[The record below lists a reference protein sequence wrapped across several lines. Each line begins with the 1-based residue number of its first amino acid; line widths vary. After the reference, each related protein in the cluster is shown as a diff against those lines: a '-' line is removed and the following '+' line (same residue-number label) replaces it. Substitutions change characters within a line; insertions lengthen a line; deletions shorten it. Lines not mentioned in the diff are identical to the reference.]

1 LRDAVGSSLRE
12 EAVVIRSGSISLEA
26 LYAPNDGAAA
36 VLCAHPHPLMGGS
49 MRDVVTEAVVAAFFR
64 AGYSTLRFN
73 FRGVGGSEGTYDD
86 GVGEQNDILAAA
98 DLLCRKGKSDVALAG
113 YSFGAW
119 VCANVLEK
127 ETFFSKV
134 VFVSPP
140 LDFMAFPS
148 SSPRVHLMTYGGED
162 PFCSAGSIRCYA
174 KKCRSVLECIT
185 GADHFYTGK
194 IVQLMD
200 NLEEYL
206 TLK

>member
-1 LRDAVGSSLRE
+1 LKE
-12 EAVVIRSGSISLEA
+12 EPVTIRSGSISLEG

-36 VLCAHPHPLMGGS
+36 MLCAHPHPLMGGS
-49 MRDVVTEAVVAAFFR
+49 MRDVVTEAVIAAFFR

-73 FRGVGGSEGTYDD
+73 FRGVGGSEGAYDD

-98 DLLCRKGKSDVALAG
+98 DFLCRRGKSDVALAG

-148 SSPRVHLMTYGGED
+148 SSPRVHWMTYGSED
-162 PFCSAGSIRCYA
+162 PFCSAGAIRRYA
-174 KKCRSVLECIT
+174 TRCRSLLECIA
-185 GADHFYTGK
+185 GADHFYSGK
-194 IVQLMD
+194 IVQLID
-200 NLEEYL
+200 IIEECV

>member
-1 LRDAVGSSLRE
+1 LKE
-12 EAVVIRSGSISLEA
+12 EPVSIRSGSISLEG
-26 LYAPNDGAAA
+26 LYAPNDGATAM
-36 VLCAHPHPLMGGS
+36 LCAHPHPLMGGS
-49 MRDVVTEAVVAAFFR
+49 MRDVVTEAVLAAFVR

-98 DLLCRKGKSDVALAG
+98 DFLRREGKTDVALAG

-148 SSPRVHLMTYGGED
+148 SSPRVHLMTFGSED
-162 PFCSAGSIRCYA
+162 PFCSAGSIGRYA
-174 KKCRSVLECIT
+174 QKCGSHLECIT
-185 GADHFYTGK
+185 GAYHFYTGK
-194 IVQLMD
+194 IVQLID
-200 NLEEYL
+200 IIDECL